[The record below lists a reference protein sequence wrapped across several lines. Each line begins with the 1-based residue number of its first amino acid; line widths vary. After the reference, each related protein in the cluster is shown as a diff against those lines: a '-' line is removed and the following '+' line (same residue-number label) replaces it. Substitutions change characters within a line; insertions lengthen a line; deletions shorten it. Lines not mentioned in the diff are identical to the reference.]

1 MNPSNSVK
9 LRAVEPIDADMMY
22 EVENDSRCWRY
33 GETIAPISRRIIR
46 DYALTY
52 DADPFSARQLRL
64 IITSDSEGCTCQAG
78 VVDLYEI
85 DPIHRRAFVGIY
97 ILPSFRE
104 KGIAGGALHLL
115 EDYARNTLRLR
126 KLAARIESIN
136 TSSIRLFEKAGFEK
150 SALLSDWFSLAEG
163 GFSDLLIYTK
173 SI

>member
-1 MNPSNSVK
+1 MKPTNSVK

-22 EVENDSRCWRY
+22 EVENDSGCWRY

-46 DYALTY
+46 EYALTY

-64 IITSDSEGCTCQAG
+64 IITSKSEGCSCQAG

-104 KGIAGGALHLL
+104 KGIAGAALHLL

-136 TSSIRLFEKAGFEK
+136 LSSIRLFEEAGFEK
-150 SALLSDWFSLAEG
+150 SALLTDWFSLAEG

>member
-1 MNPSNSVK
+1 MNCQDPVK

-22 EVENDSRCWRY
+22 EVENDSKCWRY
-33 GETIAPISRRIIR
+33 GEIIAPLSRRIIR
-46 DYALTY
+46 DYALNY

-64 IITSDSEGCTCQAG
+64 IITCLSEGCQCQAG

-104 KGIAGGALHLL
+104 KGIAHAALRLL
-115 EDYARNTLRLR
+115 EDYAKNTLRLR

-136 TSSIRLFEKAGFEK
+136 TPSIRLFERAAFEK
-150 SALLSDWFSLAEG
+150 SALLPDWFSLADG

>member
-1 MNPSNSVK
+1 MNCQDSVK

-33 GETIAPISRRIIR
+33 GEVIAPLSRRIIR
-46 DYALTY
+46 DYALNY

-64 IITSDSEGCTCQAG
+64 IITCLSEGCQYQAG

-97 ILPSFRE
+97 ILPPFRE
-104 KGIAGGALHLL
+104 RGIAHTALRLL
-115 EDYARNTLRLR
+115 EDYAAQILRLR

-136 TSSIRLFEKAGFEK
+136 TSSIRLFEKATFVK
-150 SALLSDWFSLAEG
+150 SATLSDWFSLSGG
-163 GFSDLLIYTK
+163 GFSDMLVYTK

>member
-1 MNPSNSVK
+1 MNHYTSVK

-46 DYALTY
+46 EYALNY

-64 IITSDSEGCTCQAG
+64 IITTQSEGCRCQAG

-104 KGIAGGALHLL
+104 KGIAHTALHLL
-115 EDYARNTLRLR
+115 EDYAKDTLRLR

-136 TSSIRLFEKAGFEK
+136 HPSIRLFERAAFVK
-150 SALLSDWFSLAEG
+150 SALLPAWFSLADG
-163 GFSDLLIYTK
+163 DFSDLLIYIK